1 MRAVN
6 RATVASEPPSRMLTD
21 PALRRNATRFT
32 LQWHITHACELSC
45 KHCYDRTKLSATK
58 LADAITVLAQL
69 GELCADRGVDGSVC
83 FSGGNPFLHPHFYE
97 IYESAARRGFGVSI
111 LGNPVSDEE
120 LDRLVAI
127 RKPGYFQ
134 VSLEGL
140 REHNDE
146 IRGEGYFDRVLEF
159 LPKLKARGIQ
169 AVVMTTLTAANMRDV
184 VPLSRLLR
192 GRADR
197 HAWNRLAQVGQG
209 SSLAIP
215 DKETYGRFLIDWMA
229 EAKENETLGFK
240 DNLFNIL
247 KHELGQP
254 LGGGCTGFGCGAA
267 FNFVALL
274 PHGEVHACRKFPSPL
289 GNVRQQHLATIYD
302 SELAARYR
310 RGSSACDGCAIR
322 HRCGGCLAVAHG
334 AGLDVFEERDP
345 HCFMYD

>member
-1 MRAVN
+1 
-6 RATVASEPPSRMLTD
+6 MLHD
-21 PALRRNATRFT
+21 PTLRRSATRFT

-45 KHCYDRTKLSATK
+45 KHCYDRTKIAATK
-58 LADAITVLAQL
+58 LHEALEVLTQL
-69 GELCADRGVDGSVC
+69 VDFCERRGVEGAVC
-83 FSGGNPFLHPHFYE
+83 FSGGNPFLHPRFFE
-97 IYESAARRGFGVSI
+97 IYEAAVRRGLRVSI

-140 REHNDE
+140 RDHNDA
-146 IRGEGYFDRVLEF
+146 IRGRGYFERVLEF
-159 LPKLKARGIQ
+159 LPKLRARDIQ
-169 AVVMTTLTAANMRDV
+169 AVVMTTLTAANMSEV

-209 SSLAIP
+209 SALAIP
-215 DKETYGRFLIDWMA
+215 DKAAYGRFLIEWMA
-229 EAKENETLGFK
+229 EARDNPSLGFK

-247 KHELGQP
+247 KHELGMP

-274 PHGEVHACRKFPSPL
+274 PHGEVHACRKLPSPL
-289 GNVRQQHLATIYD
+289 GNVFSEPLGAIYD

-310 RGSSACDGCAIR
+310 RGCTACDGCAIR
-322 HRCGGCLAVAHG
+322 HRCGGCLAVAYG
-334 AGLDVFEERDP
+334 AGLDPFTERDP

>member
-1 MRAVN
+1 
-6 RATVASEPPSRMLTD
+6 MLRDTT
-21 PALRRNATRFT
+21 LGRNATRFT

-45 KHCYDRTKLSATK
+45 KHCYDRSKLVATK
-58 LADAITVLAQL
+58 LPQALDVLDQL
-69 GELCADRGVDGSVC
+69 KAFCVAREVDGSVC
-83 FSGGNPFLHPHFYE
+83 LSGGNPFLHPAFFE
-97 IYESAARRGFGVSI
+97 IAEAVRERGFALSI

-120 LDRLVAI
+120 LDRLCAI
-127 RKPGYFQ
+127 QKPGYYQ

-140 REHNDE
+140 CEHNDA
-146 IRGEGYFDRVLEF
+146 IRGEGYFERVLDF

-169 AVVMTTLTAANMRDV
+169 AVVMTTLTAANLGEV
-184 VPLSRLLR
+184 VPLSRMLR

-209 SSLAIP
+209 SALAIP
-215 DKETYGRFLIDWMA
+215 DKETYGRFLIEWMA
-229 EAKENETLGFK
+229 EAQKNPSLGFK

-247 KHELGQP
+247 KHELGLP

-289 GNVRQQHLATIYD
+289 GSVYSEGLAAIYD

-310 RGSSACDGCAIR
+310 RGCSACDGCAIR
-322 HRCGGCLAVAHG
+322 HKCGGCMAVAHG

>member
-1 MRAVN
+1 
-6 RATVASEPPSRMLTD
+6 MLRD
-21 PALRRNATRFT
+21 PILRRNATRFT
-32 LQWHITHACELSC
+32 LQWHITQACELSC
-45 KHCYDRTKLSATK
+45 KHCYDRTSLAGTK
-58 LADAITVLAQL
+58 LHEAVEVLGQL
-69 GELCADRGVDGSVC
+69 SEFCQEREVEGAVC
-83 FSGGNPFLHPHFYE
+83 FSGGNPFLHPRFFD
-97 IYESAARRGFGVSI
+97 IYESAVRRDFRVSI

-140 REHNDE
+140 RDHNDA
-146 IRGEGYFDRVLEF
+146 IRGDGYFDRVLEF
-159 LPKLKARGIQ
+159 LPKLRARGIQ
-169 AVVMTTLTAANMRDV
+169 AVVMSTLTAANMDDV
-184 VPLSRLLR
+184 VPLSRMLR

-209 SSLAIP
+209 SDLAIP
-215 DKETYGRFLIDWMA
+215 DKETYGRFLIEWMA
-229 EAKENETLGFK
+229 EARDNPTLGFK

-247 KHELGQP
+247 RHELGQP

-289 GNVRQQHLATIYD
+289 GNVRLQRLSDIYD

-310 RGSSACDGCAIR
+310 RGCTACDGCAIR
-322 HRCGGCLAVAHG
+322 HRCGGCLAVSHG
-334 AGLDVFEERDP
+334 AGLDVFNERDP

>member
-1 MRAVN
+1 
-6 RATVASEPPSRMLTD
+6 MLRD
-21 PALRRNATRFT
+21 PVLERNATRFT

-45 KHCYDRTKLSATK
+45 KHCYDRTKLAATK
-58 LADAITVLAQL
+58 LEQAEDVLTQL
-69 GELCADRGVDGSVC
+69 GDFCEERDVEGAVS
-83 FSGGNPFLHPHFYE
+83 FSGGNPFLHPSFFE
-97 IYESAARRGFGVSI
+97 IYESAARRGFRVSI

-127 RKPGYFQ
+127 RKPGYYQ

-140 REHNDE
+140 RDHNDE

-169 AVVMTTLTAANMRDV
+169 AVVMTTLTAANMREV
-184 VPLSRLLR
+184 VPLSRVLR
-192 GRADR
+192 DRADR

-209 SSLAIP
+209 SALAIP

-229 EAKENETLGFK
+229 EAKDNPTLGFK

-274 PHGEVHACRKFPSPL
+274 PHGEVYACRKFPSPI
-289 GNVRQQHLATIYD
+289 GNIREQRLSAIYD
-302 SELAARYR
+302 SDLAARYR
-310 RGSSACDGCAIR
+310 RGCTDCDGCAIR
-322 HRCGGCLAVAHG
+322 RRCGGCLAVAHG
-334 AGLDVFEERDP
+334 AGLDELEQRDP